1 MPHEEKHYALDA
13 LKDAGERAEASV
25 SEMAALRE
33 KLEKYMEKDRKRA
46 KNIHTALKKQK
57 AELVKNLS
65 EMPLPLLEIGMEE
78 LSAYTWKLIAS
89 VKAFQIMTP
98 DYSKLENAVKNLT
111 SKLPHKN
118 SAVSAAVIG
127 RLMNRVKM
135 GYYPT

>member
-111 SKLPHKN
+111 SKLPH
-118 SAVSAAVIG
+118 
-127 RLMNRVKM
+127 
-135 GYYPT
+135 